1 MYYIEYIYTLQFI
14 ISTEY
19 IISPVSKFIQT
30 NKLSLVI
37 KNKFFPETIGCSKD
51 VIAIL
56 KNVEPVSESNIYKYK
71 SVETIIFSRCKTI
84 GFE

>member
-1 MYYIEYIYTLQFI
+1 M
-14 ISTEY
+14 
-19 IISPVSKFIQT
+19 FIQT

-37 KNKFFPETIGCSKD
+37 KNKLFPETIGFNKD

-56 KNVEPVSESNIYKYK
+56 KNVEPVLASKIYKYK
-71 SVETIIFSRCKTI
+71 SVETINFSLCHTM